1 MKNLT
6 SFQVLTKFSTVRTT
20 LAQLYL
26 VEVYSGATNI
36 LGRMNHGKLICVRP
50 VQMGENGLLQDKEY
64 RYFVVDYDT
73 AIHHGS
79 TVLESLQIGG
89 DLTKT
94 FVDFVEYS
102 SFRQM

>member
-26 VEVYSGATNI
+26 VVVHSGPTNI
-36 LGRMNHGKLICVRP
+36 LGLMNHGKLICMRP
-50 VQMGENGLLQDKEY
+50 VQMGESGLLQDNEY
-64 RYFVVDYDT
+64 CYFVVDYDT

-79 TVLESLQIGG
+79 TAPESLQIGI

-94 FVDFVEYS
+94 LVDFVEYS